1 VFVVQ
6 FIVGAMVENQ
16 PLYVEG
22 LDDSEKGSK
31 ACYIGGIR

>member
-1 VFVVQ
+1 
-6 FIVGAMVENQ
+6 MVENQ

-31 ACYIGGIR
+31 ACYVGGKSSALSGLDD